1 MKLTIARLLPVR
13 GIQRSGGLSYSHGVV
28 TGGGVGSVSESVSTA
43 QGAELPAERVLKKKR
58 KRFSVKLSSHTVV
71 ISHLRGRQSDTV

>member
-28 TGGGVGSVSESVSTA
+28 TGVGVGRVSESVSTA
-43 QGAELPAERVLKKKR
+43 QGAELPAERVLKKK
-58 KRFSVKLSSHTVV
+58 KEKILSQTFFSHCCYFTPE
-71 ISHLRGRQSDTV
+71 RQAE